1 VNEALRWLP
10 ATVLRLHEETAEVK
24 TISFDTPGWP
34 GHLAGQHV
42 DIRLTADDG
51 YAAQRSYS
59 IGSPAGVG
67 TRIELTVERVE
78 GGEVSPFLLDELRA
92 GDRIE
97 LRGPIGGYFT
107 WSPGASDPL
116 LLIAGGSG
124 IVPLMSMLR
133 TRAGSASRAPARLL
147 YSSRSEEH
155 IIYRAE
161 LDRLHGAADG
171 FLLSHTLTRRAP
183 PGWSGERGRIG
194 REMLERRAFA
204 PGEGAQTFICGPT
217 PFVEAVSELLLAIG
231 HAEASIRT
239 ERFGPSGEAR

>member
-10 ATVLRLHEETAEVK
+10 ATVSGLRWENLAVK
-24 TISFDTPGWP
+24 TITFEVCGWP

-59 IGSPAGVG
+59 IGSAAGSE
-67 TRIELTVERVE
+67 TRLQLTVERVQ

-92 GDRIE
+92 GDSIE
-97 LRGPIGGYFT
+97 LRGPVGGYFT
-107 WSPGASDPL
+107 WSPGRADPL

-133 TRAGSASRAPARLL
+133 TRAASAAPAPARLL

-155 IIYRAE
+155 IIYGRE
-161 LDRLHGAADG
+161 LGRLHAARDG
-171 FLLSHTLTRRAP
+171 FVLNHTLTRAAP
-183 PGWSGERGRIG
+183 ESWTGDRGRLG
-194 REMLERRAFA
+194 REMLTRRAFA
-204 PGEGAQTFICGPT
+204 PAERASTFICGPT
-217 PFVEAVSELLLAIG
+217 PFVEVVTEHLLAIG
-231 HAEASIRT
+231 HAEDRIRT
-239 ERFGPSGEAR
+239 ERFGPTGEAR